1 MIEKTCA
8 DAQAKNVKVPE
19 QQEEILEA
27 CEAWL
32 AKVAPACARIQI
44 DSRRIE
50 QGDVFAAIRGGAVDG
65 LSYAPVA
72 ASRHASAML
81 VEDREDLLGKNA
93 GLPMHVVPGLKTLLG
108 EVASRFY
115 GRPSAHMRGAAVTG
129 TNGKTSISHWVGAAL
144 TRLHHPCAVIGTIGA
159 FLNGRELPAP
169 SLTTPDAASMQEILA
184 SAYSL
189 GAQAF
194 ALEASSIGLEQGRLK
209 GTQLET
215 AAFTNLTRDHLDYH
229 KTLEAYERAKAI
241 LFTWPELRNAV
252 VNIDDPAGV
261 RLAHIALDH
270 GVRLITYSLEGKTLA
285 GGEAIN
291 AEAIENLPHGIGF
304 TVHWQGADYPVRA
317 SVIGRFN
324 VSNLLAT
331 AGILLTFG
339 IDAPAVFAQLERLT
353 APAGRLEVVRSGSS
367 SESASASGPF
377 ADPLVIVDYAHTPD
391 ALIKVMTALNEVLAS
406 RPGGVLSTVFG
417 AGGDRDHG
425 KRPLMGAAAGSL
437 SGRIVITSDNPRS
450 EDPQAIAEAVAAGV
464 AEADRA
470 KMTVELD
477 RRRAIIEA
485 VCAAGANDIVLI
497 AGKGHETYQEVNGVR
512 SHFSDVQV
520 AREALLERHA
530 RILRQKEAEGLG

>member
-1 MIEKTCA
+1 M
-8 DAQAKNVKVPE
+8 
-19 QQEEILEA
+19 
-27 CEAWL
+27 
-32 AKVAPACARIQI
+32 
-44 DSRRIE
+44 
-50 QGDVFAAIRGGAVDG
+50 
-65 LSYAPVA
+65 
-72 ASRHASAML
+72 
-81 VEDREDLLGKNA
+81 
-93 GLPMHVVPGLKTLLG
+93 
-108 EVASRFY
+108 
-115 GRPSAHMRGAAVTG
+115 
-129 TNGKTSISHWVGAAL
+129 
-144 TRLHHPCAVIGTIGA
+144 
-159 FLNGRELPAP
+159 
-169 SLTTPDAASMQEILA
+169 
-184 SAYSL
+184 
-189 GAQAF
+189 
-194 ALEASSIGLEQGRLK
+194 
-209 GTQLET
+209 
-215 AAFTNLTRDHLDYH
+215 
-229 KTLEAYERAKAI
+229 
-241 LFTWPELRNAV
+241 
-252 VNIDDPAGV
+252 
-261 RLAHIALDH
+261 
-270 GVRLITYSLEGKTLA
+270 
-285 GGEAIN
+285 
-291 AEAIENLPHGIGF
+291 
-304 TVHWQGADYPVRA
+304 HWQGADYPVRA

-367 SESASASGPF
+367 SESAFASGPF